1 MKIRRECGGVGYPGV
16 QRGKAFLCS
25 LFGMFKGGMVQQ
37 MELHLEFLAFVC
49 YVPRHPEMTTE
60 FSKTKRHASP
70 RASQPPTMEES
81 TASGEGLA
89 GTGSLEELRQ
99 REC

>member
-1 MKIRRECGGVGYPGV
+1 MKNERECGGVGYPGV

-60 FSKTKRHASP
+60 FSKNTLLPAHPGPDDGGIYGIRRRS
-70 RASQPPTMEES
+70 R
-81 TASGEGLA
+81 
-89 GTGSLEELRQ
+89 
-99 REC
+99 

>member
-1 MKIRRECGGVGYPGV
+1 MKIRKGCGGVGYPGV

-49 YVPRHPEMTTE
+49 YVPR
-60 FSKTKRHASP
+60 P
-70 RASQPPTMEES
+70 RK
-81 TASGEGLA
+81 
-89 GTGSLEELRQ
+89 
-99 REC
+99 